1 MPASPL
7 SAPCAHAGGA
17 CVPHPPTL
25 CMQEER
31 AYLTLEFP
39 NNAQRLADAPPVGT
53 LGATVAE
60 EAPDAKPKKSMDGR
74 KSVDGRKG

>member
-1 MPASPL
+1 
-7 SAPCAHAGGA
+7 
-17 CVPHPPTL
+17 
-25 CMQEER
+25 MQEER